1 MSRHSAILF
10 SLNKRGVELK
20 MEFVGGVHA
29 GKLRRINAAVWIA
42 LSPLI
47 FAWWQ
52 RTTVDVKVQVA
63 KFIILG

>member
-1 MSRHSAILF
+1 
-10 SLNKRGVELK
+10 